1 VAVDREAAL
10 LAWKADPSPGK
21 RDACFEAWLPLVQRV
36 WGRVRV
42 SLPPSAEHLSEDLLQ
57 CGAMGLMQ
65 ALDSYKAGS
74 GASFETWARLRI
86 RGAMLDELRRQ
97 DWISKERRRRWKA
110 LQRAVGE
117 LENRLERPC
126 SDDEL
131 AVHLGLSLEA
141 LHEELLENA
150 PGTMIFLDGLAP
162 DGTLPLHERLA
173 DLRQAAADQGPLDQ
187 EMKAALADAIGR
199 LPLQERTLL
208 VLLLQEE
215 LGHKEAAQVLGVT
228 PGRVSQI
235 YAKAV
240 LRLQA
245 ALAPKFTV

>member
-1 VAVDREAAL
+1 MAVDRETAL
-10 LAWKADPSPGK
+10 LAWKARPGPDT

-36 WGRVRV
+36 WGRVRI
-42 SLPPSAEHLSEDLLQ
+42 SLPPSAEHLTDDLLQ
-57 CGAMGLMQ
+57 CGAMGLLQ
-65 ALDSYKAGS
+65 ALESFKADG
-74 GASFETWARLRI
+74 GAHFDTWARLRI

-110 LQRAVGE
+110 LQRAMGE
-117 LENRLERPC
+117 LEQRLERPC
-126 SDDEL
+126 SDEEL
-131 AVHLGLSLEA
+131 AAHLGLSLEA

-150 PGTMIFLDGLAP
+150 PGTMVFLDGLTAE
-162 DGTLPLHERLA
+162 GSLPLHERLA
-173 DLRQAAADQGPLDQ
+173 DPSQTAADQRPLDQ
-187 EMKAALADAIGR
+187 ELKAALADSIGK